1 MGIICCTKM
10 LVMWSVFDLKKKEWC
25 LLVILNSDFAF
36 NLKLKAKSQLRIT
49 SGHHSFFSINVKL
62 GEVLSMRRDRVKY
75 DNVSDIDSVI
85 LIERFLNTSAYL
97 DSVCAQ

>member
-36 NLKLKAKSQLRIT
+36 NLKLKAKSQLRMT

-62 GEVLSMRRDRVKY
+62 GEVLS
-75 DNVSDIDSVI
+75 NE
-85 LIERFLNTSAYL
+85 ER
-97 DSVCAQ
+97 